1 MFYLKFQFH
10 LKATPNI
17 KKKTFLL
24 WSEAEWLV
32 IRDKW
37 RHLCWA
43 QPAGGRQP
51 DELARLCDSRGT
63 AASVGAP
70 GVLCSVWSGI
80 CGVCVFFSFGFE
92 GCHLLP
98 NSITSQSFPPF
109 FFTVRSVFVC
119 TFGWFSGWM
128 RGGSFSTLQIS
139 ILCFKWS
146 LLVSPTS
153 NLVWVLGLGQS
164 GRGYAT
170 FPIMP
175 FYTLTIL

>member
-1 MFYLKFQFH
+1 MKSEIPIPFEGYSKH
-10 LKATPNI
+10 
-17 KKKTFLL
+17 KKNQKTFLL
-24 WSEAEWLV
+24 WSEAKWLV

-70 GVLCSVWSGI
+70 GGLCSVWSGI
-80 CGVCVFFSFGFE
+80 CGVCACFSPLVLKVATFYQTP
-92 GCHLLP
+92 LP
-98 NSITSQSFPPF
+98 HKASPL
-109 FFTVRSVFVC
+109 FTVRSVFVC
-119 TFGWFSGWM
+119 TFDWFSGWM

-164 GRGYAT
+164 GRGYTT